1 MNDKISRPRRRWV
14 VATAVV
20 LAAVA
25 GYCVTQLRPRA
36 AEPQQPPSPQTVPVI
51 TTAVEQRNVPIYATG
66 LGTAQAW
73 RSVVVRAQVNGY
85 LQQIKFTEGQLVK
98 PGDVLAVIDPRPY
111 AAVLAQAEAKKAG
124 DEAQLANDQMNYS
137 RDSALAQK
145 EFASRQ
151 QVDNDLALARQFQAN
166 VQADTAAIA
175 AAQLN
180 LEFCTITAPIEGVVG
195 FRQVD
200 IGNLVQANSTQ
211 SIVTIQQIHPI
222 AVVFTLAQQDFPS
235 VQEALAQGKPPVITY
250 TSDDQTKLAEGTLLT
265 PNNTI
270 DASTGTI
277 SLKAIFP
284 NTENKLWPGQFVNT
298 HLQLRVQDNALTVP
312 LQAVQHGPDGLFVY
326 VVKPD
331 SSVAHQDVS
340 VGYQDNRI
348 AIIAKGLQPGEQ
360 VVLSGQ
366 SRLQEGTKVIAKPA
380 AATATTAPPA

>member
-1 MNDKISRPRRRWV
+1 MNYNIRRLRPGRLG
-14 VATAVV
+14 APALV
-20 LAAVA
+20 LAVIV
-25 GYCVTQLRPRA
+25 GFCVLQLRPRA
-36 AEPQQPPSPQTVPVI
+36 APPPTPPTPQAVPVVA
-51 TTAVEQRNVPIYATG
+51 TKVVQQNVPIYATG

-73 RSVVVRAQVNGY
+73 RSVVVRAQVTGY

-124 DEAQLANDQMNYS
+124 DDAQLANDRLNLS

-145 EFASRQ
+145 QFASRQ
-151 QVDNDLALARQFQAN
+151 QVDNDLALVRQYQAN

-200 IGNLVQANSTQ
+200 IGNLVQANATQ
-211 SIVTIQQIHPI
+211 SIITIEQVHPI
-222 AVVFTLAQQDFPS
+222 AVVFTLAQQDLPA
-235 VQEALAQGKPPVITY
+235 VQAALAHGKPPVIAY
-250 TSDDQTKLAEGTLLT
+250 SSDDQTKLAEGTLLT

-277 SLKAIFP
+277 SLKAIFA
-284 NTENKLWPGQFVNT
+284 NAENKLWPGQFVNA
-298 HLQLRVQDNALTVP
+298 HLQLRTQEHALTVP
-312 LQAVQHGPDGLFVY
+312 LRAVQHGPDGLFVY
-326 VVKPD
+326 LVKPD
-331 SSVAHQDVS
+331 STVAHQDVDVS
-340 VGYQDNRI
+340 YQDNRI
-348 AIIAKGLQPGEQ
+348 AIISKGLRPDQE

-366 SRLQEGTKVIAKPA
+366 SRLQEGTKVSAKPA
-380 AATATTAPPA
+380 SGNPASQA